1 MRETPRAQAA
11 FNDYLA
17 MGPNRSL
24 EKLLA
29 LYREQSGSEN
39 SVPTLRMS
47 TLTGWSVAH
56 AWQQRLAD
64 IAEAERQAIVTQG
77 IADKVERVKRQND
90 RWDRIQRLLDAR
102 AEANADLPGGDTGL
116 VVREVTYLPGGATR
130 ERHEFDAAVLRELR
144 ELEKHTAQELGQW
157 TEKKEL
163 TGKDGG
169 PLEVKVDDARERL
182 IARLAAL
189 AERRREAGSDSR
201 PESSGSGE
209 AAV

>member
-64 IAEAERQAIVTQG
+64 IAEAERQAIVARG
-77 IADKVERVKRQND
+77 IADRIERVKSQND
-90 RWDRIQRLLDAR
+90 RWQRMQRVIEAR
-102 AEANADLPGGDTGL
+102 EVRHPESDYAAAGADSGLMVLTVRHLPGGGRTEEWAVDTGL
-116 VVREVTYLPGGATR
+116 
-130 ERHEFDAAVLRELR
+130 LRELR
-144 ELEKHTAQELGQW
+144 ELEKQAAQELGQW
-157 TEKKEL
+157 TEKKDITSDGKAL
-163 TGKDGG
+163 TNATVIVLPDNGRGDRT
-169 PLEVKVDDARERL
+169 E
-182 IARLAAL
+182 
-189 AERRREAGSDSR
+189 
-201 PESSGSGE
+201 
-209 AAV
+209 